1 MTQPL
6 SETVLIDNARA
17 AIGKVLARMDNEP
30 TFAYPGAEHLAIHCC
45 LTSASAL
52 LDVSQ
57 TLIQRPVRQSPY
69 DQAEHW
75 KKLVEQTKIAG
86 RAAYR
91 ASLALTDPESRYN

>member
-1 MTQPL
+1 MTHPL

-17 AIGKVLARMDNEP
+17 AIGKLLTSLDHERTM
-30 TFAYPGAEHLAIHCC
+30 AYDSPEHIAIQSC

-57 TLIQRPVRQSPY
+57 TLIQRPVRQTPH

-75 KKLVEQTKIAG
+75 KKLVEQTKTAG